1 MVKAY
6 SYTIYRTTD
15 HALHTSRDMSITPK
29 LSALRYGPASAP
41 NIVELYLDYVCP
53 FSKKQF
59 LTVYNDVLPILANK
73 EASKV
78 AFIFRPQVQSWH
90 PASTM
95 CHESAIAVALL
106 QPDSFWKYSAKL
118 FEESDKFYDSHTVSE
133 SRSQT
138 YYRLSKLA
146 GAVGVNESKFLDLLT
161 INPAGS
167 PDETGKNGGN
177 KVTDLLKVQVKLGRQ
192 NGIHVSPTVLLN
204 GVVDGSVSSS
214 FTKDDWQKYFD
225 AL

>member
-1 MVKAY
+1 
-6 SYTIYRTTD
+6 
-15 HALHTSRDMSITPK
+15 MSITPK
-29 LSALRYGPASAP
+29 LSALRYGPASAS
-41 NIVELYLDYVCP
+41 NVVELYLDYVCP

-59 LTVYNDVLPILANK
+59 LTVYNDVLPIIANR
-73 EASKV
+73 ETAKV

-90 PASTM
+90 PASTLV
-95 CHESAIAVALL
+95 HESAIAVALL
-106 QPDSFWKYSAKL
+106 QPDLFWKYSAKL

-161 INPAGS
+161 INPASS

-177 KVTDLLKVQVKLGRQ
+177 KVTDLLKAQVKLGRQ

-214 FTKDDWQKYFD
+214 FSKDDWKKYFD
-225 AL
+225 SLE